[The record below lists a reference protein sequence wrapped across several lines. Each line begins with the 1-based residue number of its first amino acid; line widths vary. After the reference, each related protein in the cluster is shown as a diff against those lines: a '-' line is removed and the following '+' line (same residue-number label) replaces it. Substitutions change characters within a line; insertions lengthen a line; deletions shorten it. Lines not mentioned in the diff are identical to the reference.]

1 MVQRESRLLLVAG
14 VRFQAP
20 AISCIQTRNYRNYV
34 RSLQGELRLT
44 LPNAPYRTLSLFVL
58 LFLSWLLLSGIYTG
72 LLVGFG
78 VLSCLLVVAVCRR
91 MKIVDPEGHPSHLI
105 PGLLR
110 YIPWLLWAIVKAN
123 IDVVRRIVHPRLPI
137 APRVIQ
143 VAASQKTHLGQ
154 VMYANSITLTPGTVT
169 IETDEGTIAVHALT
183 RETAEDVRSGDMD
196 RRVTNMEGES

>member
-1 MVQRESRLLLVAG
+1 MKPACCWPLGNV
-14 VRFQAP
+14 QAP
-20 AISCIQTRNYRNYV
+20 AISCIPTRNYRNYV

-72 LLVGFG
+72 LLLGFG

-91 MKIVDPEGHPSHLI
+91 MNIVNPEGHPSHLI

-123 IDVVRRIVHPRLPI
+123 IDVARRIVHPRLPI
-137 APRVIQ
+137 APRVIR